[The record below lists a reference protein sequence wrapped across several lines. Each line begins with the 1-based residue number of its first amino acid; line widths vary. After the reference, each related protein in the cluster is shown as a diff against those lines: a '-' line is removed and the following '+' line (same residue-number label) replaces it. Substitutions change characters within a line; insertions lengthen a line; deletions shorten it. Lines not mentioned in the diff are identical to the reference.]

1 MKWIL
6 IFFTFV
12 IFSLPH
18 PTSAQ
23 SYISELDIIHD
34 ERVTYANWDNTYTRI
49 LTTSDDGTIRM
60 SDAQS
65 GDVIWEMI
73 YDNSISGASWNPD
86 KSHIVAWTINNEL
99 LLINTELGIIT
110 DKFATNKAVKN
121 GFWKSDGTAFVFYDD
136 HILNIQT
143 VRDQTFSDGIFAQE
157 SPEAILSA
165 QWSVDESQML
175 VLDETNHLTIWDLDS
190 QENIMT
196 YTFPEETTGIAQT
209 TDATRFV
216 SWGADSGVIL
226 WLVAGDE
233 IRRVDTVRHTRTF
246 VIGAKWVMNDTQLLT
261 WGADETA
268 RLWDV
273 ASGNQLLQ
281 FKHTDWV
288 TGANLNTDGT
298 KLVTW
303 AYQFAYVWDVET
315 GDLIRQA
322 LHDNL
327 VSGAILNG
335 DETRLLTWGWDGKAR
350 VWNLEG

>member
-6 IFFTFV
+6 IFFTFI

-18 PTSAQ
+18 PTTAQ
-23 SYISELDIIHD
+23 SYISELTITHT

-49 LTTSDDGTIRM
+49 LTTSDDGAIRM

-65 GDVIWEMI
+65 GNIIWERENDSSM
-73 YDNSISGASWNPD
+73 SGAVWNKD
-86 KSHIVAWTINNEL
+86 KSLIATWTTDNQI
-99 LLINTELGIIT
+99 LLIDTEIGAVT
-110 DKFATNKAVKN
+110 DRLTTGNPIKN
-121 GFWKSDGTAFVFYDD
+121 GLWKSDGTAFIFYDD

-143 VRDQTFSDGIFAQE
+143 VNDQIFSDGIFALE
-157 SPEAILSA
+157 SPEAILSV
-165 QWSVDESQML
+165 QWNMDESQIL
-175 VLDETNHLTIWDLDS
+175 VLDETNVATLWGLST
-190 QENIMT
+190 QEKIAT
-196 YTFPEETTGIAQT
+196 YTFPDDTTGVAQN
-209 TDATRFV
+209 TDATKFV
-216 SWGADSGVIL
+216 SWGTDSGVIL
-226 WLVAGDE
+226 WQVADNE
-233 IRRVDTVRHTRTF
+233 LRRIDTFRHTRTF
-246 VIGAKWVMNDTQLLT
+246 IIGAKWVMNDSQLLT

-273 ASGNQLLQ
+273 ATSDQLLQ
-281 FKHTDWV
+281 VRHTDWV

-303 AYQFAYVWDVET
+303 AYQFAYVWNVAT

-350 VWNLEG
+350 VWNLDG